1 MIDKERADLLGVH
14 INFNIDPITV
24 FSAEDL
30 DSATKSELRYILG
43 DKTSFEVAD
52 QAEHQNFINAK
63 EQTKSI
69 NLQIDQFVTDEEFQR
84 SAKIALN
91 AAPDADTPAIRLFNN
106 LISVAIARGASDIH
120 IDPTSQ
126 SLLIKMRFDGIL
138 MNYAELDKRI
148 SKMLA
153 ARIKLLSG
161 MDITERRKPQ
171 DGRFTVIHKGKSVD
185 IRSASMP
192 VQAGERIALRIFNQD
207 PNVFT
212 LENTG
217 LSEGHIK
224 ALRKVILKQN
234 GLIMVC
240 GPTGSGKTTTIY
252 SLLNELKGRGL
263 NVMTIEDPVEID
275 FDDIVQTQVDETV
288 AFDFAN
294 GLKSLMRNDP
304 DVILVGEIR
313 DEETAQIAVRA
324 AMTGHLVITTVHAN
338 NPIGSL
344 KRLLNLNVD
353 ATLLSDCLLGVFS
366 QRLVRLYC
374 EKCGSQSVMSAAHTS
389 KAQATL
395 KGCDHCFNTGF
406 QSRKPVM
413 SHILIDTSNKRL
425 LEGAISD
432 LDFQDS
438 MTDEA
443 QTLHQQNRIPLSEVI
458 KLESL

>member
-1 MIDKERADLLGVH
+1 
-14 INFNIDPITV
+14 
-24 FSAEDL
+24 
-30 DSATKSELRYILG
+30 
-43 DKTSFEVAD
+43 
-52 QAEHQNFINAK
+52 
-63 EQTKSI
+63 
-69 NLQIDQFVTDEEFQR
+69 
-84 SAKIALN
+84 
-91 AAPDADTPAIRLFNN
+91 
-106 LISVAIARGASDIH
+106 
-120 IDPTSQ
+120 
-126 SLLIKMRFDGIL
+126 
-138 MNYAELDKRI
+138 
-148 SKMLA
+148 
-153 ARIKLLSG
+153 
-161 MDITERRKPQ
+161 
-171 DGRFTVIHKGKSVD
+171 
-185 IRSASMP
+185 
-192 VQAGERIALRIFNQD
+192 
-207 PNVFT
+207 
-212 LENTG
+212 
-217 LSEGHIK
+217 
-224 ALRKVILKQN
+224 
-234 GLIMVC
+234 
-240 GPTGSGKTTTIY
+240 
-252 SLLNELKGRGL
+252 
-263 NVMTIEDPVEID
+263 
-275 FDDIVQTQVDETV
+275 
-288 AFDFAN
+288 
-294 GLKSLMRNDP
+294 MRNDP